1 MLDTGKQ
8 PAVCFL
14 VTSYLIFLWKIII
27 ITFSLKIRILFTK
40 ACGLPR
46 WCAHTHTP
54 TADLQIQQIQKSI
67 DYISGGSGHTGV
79 SDDYEATCSF
89 TDEL

>member
-1 MLDTGKQ
+1 MVFPG
-8 PAVCFL
+8 
-14 VTSYLIFLWKIII
+14 
-27 ITFSLKIRILFTK
+27 
-40 ACGLPR
+40 GM
-46 WCAHTHTP
+46 HTHTHTHTRTHTH
-54 TADLQIQQIQKSI
+54 TADLQIQQFQKCI

>member
-1 MLDTGKQ
+1 MVFPG
-8 PAVCFL
+8 
-14 VTSYLIFLWKIII
+14 
-27 ITFSLKIRILFTK
+27 
-40 ACGLPR
+40 GM
-46 WCAHTHTP
+46 HTHTHTHTH
-54 TADLQIQQIQKSI
+54 TADLQIQQFQKCI